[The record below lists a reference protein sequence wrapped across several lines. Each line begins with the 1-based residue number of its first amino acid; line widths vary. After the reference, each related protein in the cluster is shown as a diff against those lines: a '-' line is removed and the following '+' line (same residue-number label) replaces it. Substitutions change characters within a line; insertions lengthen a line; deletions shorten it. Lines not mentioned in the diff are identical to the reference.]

1 MTPTKINN
9 PVDGTL
15 KFQFTQLEYLLSI
28 DVAAA
33 TAVQIVKYFCSP
45 TGGKHAAEANRPTVS
60 RRHIRCMP
68 PGAVW
73 QQLS

>member
-33 TAVQIVKYFCSP
+33 TAVQIVK
-45 TGGKHAAEANRPTVS
+45 
-60 RRHIRCMP
+60 
-68 PGAVW
+68 
-73 QQLS
+73 